1 MELAQPNKTYHTTHS
16 WVYSCQYHV
25 VFCPKYRKLIIEK
38 QSEYGYTV
46 LEMEVM
52 PDHVHLLLDVN
63 PQIGIASVIAK
74 IKGYTGAYVAPGIP
88 PIAITITFTLDP

>member
-25 VFCPKYRKLIIEK
+25 VFCAKYRRRVLTDGIDERLKALIMEK
-38 QSEYGYTV
+38 QAEYGYEV

-52 PDHVHLLLDVN
+52 PDHVHR
-63 PQIGIASVIAK
+63 S
-74 IKGYTGAYVAPGIP
+74 TAP
-88 PIAITITFTLDP
+88 